1 MLSPATIRFRLIHLV
16 QLPWA
21 ARLLPISKCPD
32 DDSCSLP
39 MFLALARLPTAFLAA
54 LKRCA
59 PAGHR
64 AVFGDGKSN
73 WKPAPVNPDTAFRQ
87 SRHSEAEF
95 LGRCP
100 EQANPV
106 EMPVPAAVI
115 PSCPVLG
122 CIRHSMEAVL
132 PRIILAGCPA
142 HLSIEYHHINDRAVQ
157 SGWHRSSKAAS
168 TAIRLPVKSR

>member
-1 MLSPATIRFRLIHLV
+1 
-16 QLPWA
+16 
-21 ARLLPISKCPD
+21 
-32 DDSCSLP
+32 
-39 MFLALARLPTAFLAA
+39 MFLVLTMLPTAFLAT

-59 PAGHR
+59 LAGHR

-100 EQANPV
+100 ERANPV
-106 EMPVPAAVI
+106 EMPVPAAAI

-122 CIRHSMEAVL
+122 CIRHSMAVVL
-132 PRIILAGCPA
+132 PRIIPAGCPA
-142 HLSIEYHHINDRAVQ
+142 HPSIEYHRTNDRAVQ